1 MAHLFSFKNCIAL
14 AGLAT
19 LATVFVL
26 GTANSA
32 LAGFA
37 RHSPPGNPS
46 NTEYIPPVGAQNAG
60 GGVTYISYPPLAP
73 QQFSYKHCCVYK
85 TKNDDGTRT
94 RTHVHWW

>member
-1 MAHLFSFKNCIAL
+1 MARIFSFKNCVAL

-26 GTANSA
+26 GTADSA
-32 LAGFA
+32 LAGLV
-37 RHSPPGNPS
+37 RHSPPGNLS
-46 NTEYIPPVGAQNAG
+46 NNECVPPVVTQNVG

-73 QQFSYKHCCVYK
+73 QEFSCKHCCVYK